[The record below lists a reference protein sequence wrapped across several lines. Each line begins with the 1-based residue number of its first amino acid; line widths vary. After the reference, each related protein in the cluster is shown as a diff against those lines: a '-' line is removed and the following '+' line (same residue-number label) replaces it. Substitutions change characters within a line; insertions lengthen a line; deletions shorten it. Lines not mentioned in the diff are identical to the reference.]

1 MAEREAHILFVMASL
16 NKERKE
22 RSALVISSDQ
32 HFTILAS
39 HNPIESSQIMTKG
52 NV

>member
-32 HFTILAS
+32 QVMGPVPKNQNNTRWQVQH
-39 HNPIESSQIMTKG
+39 
-52 NV
+52 

>member
-22 RSALVISSDQ
+22 RNALVSSSDQ
-32 HFTILAS
+32 QVMG
-39 HNPIESSQIMTKG
+39 PVPKKPE
-52 NV
+52 